1 MKKLLILALAVSVMC
16 SVAGFAQDMSHDSMS
31 KAAPAAPL
39 KNLKGTIKAD
49 GDKVTFVADKDKKSW
64 DVVNPEALKGHEGH
78 HVELSAHVYADKGQI
93 HVMSV
98 KMLKA
103 DKMDKMDN
111 MSK

>member
-1 MKKLLILALAVSVMC
+1 MKKLLILALAVSVIFT
-16 SVAGFAQDMSHDSMS
+16 VAGFAQETSQDSGIA
-31 KAAPAAPL
+31 KAAPAPL
-39 KNLKGTIKAD
+39 KNIKGTVKAD
-49 GDKVTFVADKDKKSW
+49 GDKLTFVADKDQKSW

-103 DKMDKMDN
+103 DKMGD

>member
-1 MKKLLILALAVSVMC
+1 MKKLLIVALAVSVIFT
-16 SVAGFAQDMSHDSMS
+16 VAGFAQETSQDSGMA
-31 KAAPAAPL
+31 KAAPAPL
-39 KNLKGTIKAD
+39 KNIKGTVKAD
-49 GDKVTFVADKDKKSW
+49 GDKLTFVADKDQKSW

-103 DKMDKMDN
+103 DKMGD